1 MTDEDERE
9 EAVKELLSAGPLHRH
24 LEEPLGGGVEAPPPV
39 AALRGGRREPR
50 HEPEEDVHPRRRS
63 RLGVGAIGEAV
74 LVVPQEEE
82 AALGPHNV
90 PAHDRCPV
98 RALRAGRLQPGRY
111 VSWLIFWDGGLG
123 VLLPLSSLLVQDIP
137 FHHKICL
144 FNSPCLIFRV
154 ASEVTCRLHFR

>member
-1 MTDEDERE
+1 M
-9 EAVKELLSAGPLHRH
+9 
-24 LEEPLGGGVEAPPPV
+24 
-39 AALRGGRREPR
+39 
-50 HEPEEDVHPRRRS
+50 HPRRGT
-63 RLGVGAIGEAV
+63 RLGVGAIGETV

-144 FNSPCLIFRV
+144 FYSQCLIFRV
-154 ASEVTCRLHFR
+154 ASEVRCRFHFR